1 MPLVMAGHWFQMKR
15 RAITK
20 FQLVI
25 FFHVSIAD
33 KPDYLVTSVF
43 EWLIELWSGRAKK
56 SLHPASSFIFCNLLE
71 ELRDALLGQDSQPK
85 TSHCLG
91 SLRVSTLAP

>member
-1 MPLVMAGHWFQMKR
+1 MKG

-33 KPDYLVTSVF
+33 KPDYLVTFIF
-43 EWLIELWSGRAKK
+43 EWLIEMWSGRAKQIPT
-56 SLHPASSFIFCNLLE
+56 SGQLIHILESSGG
-71 ELRDALLGQDSQPK
+71 A
-85 TSHCLG
+85 
-91 SLRVSTLAP
+91 

>member
-1 MPLVMAGHWFQMKR
+1 MEGRV
-15 RAITK
+15 ITK

-56 SLHPASSFIFCNLLE
+56 VPTSGQLTLILESSGGAE
-71 ELRDALLGQDSQPK
+71 R
-85 TSHCLG
+85 
-91 SLRVSTLAP
+91 